1 MKNLSFILGL
11 SLMLSASI
19 LNAQDEG
26 FQRYADAITLREKA
40 DFRIGFYNVE
50 NLFDLENDPDRHDD
64 AFTPEGENRYTFT
77 RYKKKSVGLARTIL
91 AMGVWEPL
99 EIIGL
104 CEVENQWVLEGFTKH
119 SPLKNAGYEIIH
131 EDSPD
136 RRGIDVACLY
146 RPEKFN
152 LILYKYYRV
161 VFPHDP
167 DRKTR
172 DFLYLKGILPNAD
185 TLHVFFNHFPSRY
198 GGQFASE
205 PGRAYVASMIRQ
217 KVDSLNER
225 FVDPLIVI
233 TGDFNDEP
241 QDISLKDVLDAK
253 LNPADAKDN
262 DLVNLMA
269 PVIYKF
275 GTFFFQGE
283 WNVLDHIIVSNQLL
297 KGKSTYTHVNS
308 AGIFDAPWLLSKNAA
323 GQDVVFRTYQGP
335 AYKGGYSDHLPVFLD
350 LYFNRD
356 DPANPDDYSH

>member
-1 MKNLSFILGL
+1 
-11 SLMLSASI
+11 MLSAFM

-26 FQRYADAITLREKA
+26 FQRYADAIKSRENS

-50 NLFDLENDPDRHDD
+50 NLFDLIDD
-64 AFTPEGENRYTFT
+64 SLTRDEAFTPEGENRYTFS

-91 AMGVWEPL
+91 AMGVWEPM

-119 SPLKNAGYEIIH
+119 SPLRNAGYEIIH

-161 VFPHDP
+161 IFPHDP
-167 DRKTR
+167 ERKTR
-172 DFLYLKGILPNAD
+172 DFLYMKGILPNAD

-205 PGRAYVASMIRQ
+205 PGRAHVASMIRQ

-225 FVDPLIVI
+225 YNNPLIVI

-241 QDISLKDVLDAK
+241 HDISVKDVLDAK

-269 PVIYKF
+269 PVKYKF

-297 KGKSTYTHVNS
+297 KGKSTYTRVNS

-356 DPANPDDYSH
+356 DDTSDSDGVSP

>member
-1 MKNLSFILGL
+1 MKFLTSL
-11 SLMLSASI
+11 SLLSLLFLSLTI
-19 LNAQDEG
+19 KGQVDG
-26 FQRYADAITLREKA
+26 FQRYEDAIKSRQYS

-50 NLFDLENDPDRHDD
+50 NLFDLVDD
-64 AFTPEGENRYTFT
+64 SLTRDEAFTPEGENHYTFS
-77 RYKKKSVGLARTIL
+77 RYKKKSVGLARTML
-91 AMGVWEPL
+91 AMGAWEPL

-104 CEVENQWVLEGFTKH
+104 AEIESRWVLEGFTKF

-136 RRGIDVACLY
+136 RRGIDIACLY

-152 LILYKYYRV
+152 LILYKYYPV
-161 VFPHDP
+161 NFPFDP

-172 DFLYLKGILPNAD
+172 DMLYVKGIMANND
-185 TLHVFFNHFPSRY
+185 TLHIFFNHFPSRY

-225 FVDPLIVI
+225 FNDPLIVI

-241 QDISLKDVLDAK
+241 DDISVKDILDAK

-269 PVIYKF
+269 PVKYKF

-297 KGKSTYTHVNS
+297 EGKSTYTHVNS

-323 GQDVVFRTYQGP
+323 GQDVVYRTFQGP

-350 LYFNRD
+350 LYFNRQEPGGELD
-356 DPANPDDYSH
+356 SQ

>member
-1 MKNLSFILGL
+1 
-11 SLMLSASI
+11 MLSAFV
-19 LNAQDEG
+19 LNAQDGG
-26 FQRYADAITLREKA
+26 FPRYADAIKSRENA

-50 NLFDLENDPDRHDD
+50 NLFDLENDPDKFDD
-64 AFTPEGENRYTFT
+64 AFTPDGENRYTFS

-91 AMGVWEPL
+91 AMGVWDPVD
-99 EIIGL
+99 IVGL
-104 CEVENQWVLEGFTKH
+104 CEVENQWVLEGLTKH
-119 SPLKNAGYEIIH
+119 SPLRNAGYEIIH

-167 DRKTR
+167 ERKTR
-172 DFLYLKGILPNAD
+172 DILYMKGILPNTD
-185 TLHVFFNHFPSRY
+185 TLHLFINHFPSRW

-205 PGRAYVASMIRQ
+205 PGRAYVAGMIRQ

-225 FVDPLIVI
+225 YNDPLIVI

-241 QDISLKDVLDAK
+241 DDISVKDVLDAK
-253 LNPADAKDN
+253 LNPADAKGN
-262 DLVNLMA
+262 DLINLMA
-269 PVIYKF
+269 PIKYKF

-283 WNVLDHIIVSNQLL
+283 WSLIDHFIVSNQLL
-297 KGKSTYTHVNS
+297 KGKSTYTYANS
-308 AGIFDAPWLLSKNAA
+308 AGIFDAPWLLTKNAA

-335 AYKGGYSDHLPVFLD
+335 AYKGGYSDHLPIFLD
-350 LYFNRD
+350 LYFDRQD
-356 DPANPDDYSH
+356 SSDSDGVSP

>member
-1 MKNLSFILGL
+1 MKNLSYILGL
-11 SLMLSASI
+11 ILMLSSFM
-19 LNAQDEG
+19 LKAQDEG
-26 FQRYADAITLREKA
+26 FQRYADAIKLREKS

-50 NLFDLENDPDRHDD
+50 NLFDLVDD
-64 AFTPEGENRYTFT
+64 SLTRDEAFTPEGENRYTFS
-77 RYKKKSVGLARTIL
+77 RYKKKSIGLARTIL
-91 AMGVWEPL
+91 AMGAWEPI

-161 VFPHDP
+161 IFPHDP

-172 DFLYLKGILPNAD
+172 DFLYMKGILPNAD
-185 TLHVFFNHFPSRY
+185 TLHLFFNHFPSRY

-205 PGRAYVASMIRQ
+205 PGRAHVASMIRQ

-225 FVDPLIVI
+225 YHDPLIVI

-241 QDISLKDVLDAK
+241 HDISVKDILDAK
-253 LNPADAKDN
+253 LDPRDAKDN
-262 DLVNLMA
+262 DLINLMA
-269 PVIYKF
+269 PVKYKF

-283 WNVLDHIIVSNQLL
+283 WNVLDHFIISNQLL
-297 KGKSTYTHVNS
+297 KGKSTYTHLNS
-308 AGIFDAPWLLSKNAA
+308 AGIFDAPWLLTKNAA

-335 AYKGGYSDHLPVFLD
+335 AYKGGYSDHLPIFLD

-356 DPANPDDYSH
+356 DPSDLDGVSN